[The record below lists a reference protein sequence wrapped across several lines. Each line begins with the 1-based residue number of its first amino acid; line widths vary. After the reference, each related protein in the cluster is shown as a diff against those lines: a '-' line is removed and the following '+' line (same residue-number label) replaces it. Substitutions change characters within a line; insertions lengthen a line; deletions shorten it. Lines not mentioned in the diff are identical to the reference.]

1 MNGRS
6 RKLLPKTTR
15 LTAIM
20 GLAPY
25 LSIALPII
33 GPVRLPTAMN
43 DSEALMAVRGQ
54 AKERSRGSTNSPNA

>member
-1 MNGRS
+1 
-6 RKLLPKTTR
+6 
-15 LTAIM
+15 M